1 MASRGKEE
9 RAALVLL
16 MLRHNYPD
24 DAIADLLRITR
35 STVATIR
42 RRAVLNAAM
51 QCRRAEGCTTAQIAR
66 EFGVSVSMV
75 QRGTGN

>member
-42 RRAVLNAAM
+42 RRAVLHAAM
-51 QCRRAEGCTTAQIAR
+51 QRRRAEGCTTAQIAQ

>member
-42 RRAVLNAAM
+42 RRDVLDAAM
-51 QCRRAEGCTTAQIAR
+51 RKRGAEGCTYAQIAQ
-66 EFGVSVSMV
+66 EFGVSISTV
-75 QRGTGN
+75 QRIN

>member
-24 DAIADLLRITR
+24 DAIADLLRIAR
-35 STVATIR
+35 SSVATIR
-42 RRAVLNAAM
+42 RRDVLDAAM
-51 QCRRAEGCTTAQIAR
+51 RQRRAEGCTYKQIAQ
-66 EFGVSVSMV
+66 EFGVSISTV
-75 QRGTGN
+75 QRIT

>member
-9 RAALVLL
+9 RSALVLL

-35 STVATIR
+35 SAVAMIR
-42 RRAVLNAAM
+42 RRAVLHAAIKR
-51 QCRRAEGCTTAQIAR
+51 RRAEGCTYAQIAQ

-75 QRGTGN
+75 QRIT

>member
-9 RAALVLL
+9 RSALVLL

-24 DAIADLLRITR
+24 DAIADLLRIAR

-42 RRAVLNAAM
+42 RRDALDAAM
-51 QCRRAEGCTTAQIAR
+51 RKRRAEGCTYAQIAK
-66 EFGVSVSMV
+66 EFGVSISTV
-75 QRGTGN
+75 QRIN

>member
-9 RAALVLL
+9 RTALVLL

-24 DAIADLLRITR
+24 DAIADLLKISRA
-35 STVATIR
+35 TVVTIR
-42 RRAVLNAAM
+42 QRDALDAAM
-51 QCRRAEGCTTAQIAR
+51 RKRRAEGCTYKQIAQ
-66 EFGVSVSMV
+66 EFGVSVGTV